1 MEGRRGSG
9 WEREAGQEWRG
20 EVEER
25 EDVEEKRVGERGGI
39 FVDALRHREKLVT
52 AKTHFRMRLL

>member
-1 MEGRRGSG
+1 MGERGRTGVEGRSG
-9 WEREAGQEWRG
+9 RER
-20 EVEER
+20 ER

-39 FVDALRHREKLVT
+39 FVDALRGREKLLT

>member
-1 MEGRRGSG
+1 MGERGRTGVEGRSG
-9 WEREAGQEWRG
+9 R
-20 EVEER
+20 ER

-52 AKTHFRMRLL
+52 AKTHFRMCLL

>member
-1 MEGRRGSG
+1 MGGRERQDRSG
-9 WEREAGQEWRG
+9 GEKWKRER
-20 EVEER
+20 ER

-39 FVDALRHREKLVT
+39 FVDALRGREKLLT

>member
-1 MEGRRGSG
+1 VEGRRGSG

-25 EDVEEKRVGERGGI
+25 ERMWRKKEWERGGA
-39 FVDALRHREKLVT
+39 FS
-52 AKTHFRMRLL
+52 